1 MVAILISAIWKTHA
15 PTSETEPSRGTRR
28 AQFAKI
34 SWRTCCR
41 GKSILYSIYNTRENR
56 LCLIKFTVLY
66 ISLQIKCKT
75 FTIVHVWIKVCIYGE
90 THNVWDKIFQSLPIV
105 CMLLSLLII
114 PFFFFGFMMKKYI
127 HNKQQD
133 IMFCI
138 DWVLER
144 KTERNGNI
152 TEKDFNLTIII

>member
-1 MVAILISAIWKTHA
+1 MVAILISALWKTPA
-15 PTSETEPSRGTRR
+15 STFDTEPSRGTRR

-56 LCLIKFTVLY
+56 LFVIKFTVLY

-90 THNVWDKIFQSLPIV
+90 THYFWDKIFQSLPIV
-105 CMLLSLLII
+105 CMLLSLLI
-114 PFFFFGFMMKKYI
+114 MVLWWKD
-127 HNKQQD
+127 KQQD
-133 IMFCI
+133 IMLCI
-138 DWVLER
+138 DWVF
-144 KTERNGNI
+144 RNGTLNGMEI
-152 TEKDFNLTIII
+152 SPKRTLI

>member
-114 PFFFFGFMMKKYI
+114 PFFFL
-127 HNKQQD
+127 
-133 IMFCI
+133 
-138 DWVLER
+138 VLWWKNIFIINNR
-144 KTERNGNI
+144 ILCFVLIGCWNGKLNGMEI
-152 TEKDFNLTIII
+152 SPKRTLI